1 MTCDVP
7 LLLNLLPRSPFDQQ
21 TVANRESIQSLVP
34 RIEGLA
40 ESLSEPA
47 PEGEIKEIKRRQK
60 LKE

>member
-1 MTCDVP
+1 MCDMS
-7 LLLNLLPRSPFDQQ
+7 LLPNLLPRSPFDQQ
-21 TVANRESIQSLVP
+21 MVANRESIQSLVP
-34 RIEGLA
+34 RVEGLA